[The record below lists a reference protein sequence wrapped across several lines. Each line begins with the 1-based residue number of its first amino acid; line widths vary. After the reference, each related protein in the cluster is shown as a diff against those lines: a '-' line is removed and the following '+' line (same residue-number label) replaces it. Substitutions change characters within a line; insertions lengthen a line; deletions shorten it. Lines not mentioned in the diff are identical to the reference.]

1 MEGGTVTITAKDLM
15 HRDLTAVAEDDLVLD
30 AVRILYMQR
39 LSGLPVVMNDW
50 ILVGFLSES
59 DILRFTLPTY
69 LEILAQK
76 GFLDNSEG
84 NLIER
89 LGRLGH
95 KAVGE
100 FMNRDP
106 ICVEP
111 EVSLMTVAD
120 LMIRKR
126 IKRLPVVKEGR
137 LLGIIDRSAFCEFLM
152 EEAHEGRP

>member
-1 MEGGTVTITAKDLM
+1 M

-39 LSGLPVVMNDW
+39 LSGLPVVRNDW

-59 DILRFTLPTY
+59 DILRFALPTY

-95 KAVGE
+95 KSVGE
-100 FMNRDP
+100 FM
-106 ICVEP
+106 
-111 EVSLMTVAD
+111 
-120 LMIRKR
+120 
-126 IKRLPVVKEGR
+126 
-137 LLGIIDRSAFCEFLM
+137 
-152 EEAHEGRP
+152 